1 MKKFSF
7 TPSLMSVY
15 HEGCQTMPKLFALT
29 IEIMWCLSFTL
40 ILIQYIK
47 LSYFWRV
54 ERVLFYWDNSHLV
67 MVYNYFHC
75 RHCRFSLLGFFVLK
89 DFTSIFIT
97 YWFVVFF
104 WCLCLVLVS
113 GSYWSHKLSL
123 EMFLPIIFY
132 GRVWRIGVHS
142 SLKVW

>member
-7 TPSLMSVY
+7 IPSLMSVY
-15 HEGCQTMPKLFALT
+15 HEGCQTMPNCLFWLLRSCGVCPLLY
-29 IEIMWCLSFTL
+29 WYS
-40 ILIQYIK
+40 ILN
-47 LSYFWRV
+47 YFWRV
-54 ERVLFYWDNSHLV
+54 EHGLFYWDNSHLV
-67 MVYNYFHC
+67 TVYNSFHC
-75 RHCRFSLLGFFVLK
+75 RHCRFSLVGFFFVLG
-89 DFTSIFIT
+89 FYIYIYII

-123 EMFLPIIFY
+123 EMFLPILFY
-132 GRVWRIGVHS
+132 GRVWIIDVHS